1 MHRERVLLLAAQPM
15 LLLWPLML
23 PPGTHLSGAV
33 AAAASTAA
41 SSVDKDVAPVGDVK
55 TDLLSLE
62 QEIGGSAV
70 RDERVRNLLPGRHR
84 RGIFFSG
91 GFAGFPF
98 AAWSGGYSWSFPGYP
113 YNYYGSSPGYYGYG
127 SGYYPGYLGYQK
139 IIIG

>member
-1 MHRERVLLLAAQPM
+1 M
-15 LLLWPLML
+15 LLLLLPLML
-23 PPGTHLSGAV
+23 LPGTHLSGAM
-33 AAAASTAA
+33 AAALP
-41 SSVDKDVAPVGDVK
+41 VDKDVAPVGDVK

-70 RDERVRNLLPGRHR
+70 RKGTVRNLHPGQQQHHQRRR

-91 GFAGFPF
+91 GFTGFPF
-98 AAWSGGYSWSFPGYP
+98 AGWSGGYSWSFPGYP
-113 YNYYGSSPGYYGYG
+113 YNYYGSTPGYYGYG

>member
-1 MHRERVLLLAAQPM
+1 M
-15 LLLWPLML
+15 LLLLL
-23 PPGTHLSGAV
+23 QTILLLGTHLSGAS
-33 AAAASTAA
+33 A
-41 SSVDKDVAPVGDVK
+41 VDKDVAPVGDVK

-70 RDERVRNLLPGRHR
+70 RDESATASVWNLHPGRHRRR

-91 GFAGFPF
+91 SITGFPF
-98 AAWSGGYSWSFPGYP
+98 FNWASGYSGYSWGYPGYP
-113 YNYYGSSPGYYGYG
+113 GYNGYYGSQSPGYYGYG

>member
-1 MHRERVLLLAAQPM
+1 M
-15 LLLWPLML
+15 LLLLLPLML
-23 PPGTHLSGAV
+23 LPGTHLSGAV
-33 AAAASTAA
+33 AAA

-70 RDERVRNLLPGRHR
+70 RQGAVWNLLPGQQQQQQRRRR

-91 GFAGFPF
+91 GFTGFPF
-98 AAWSGGYSWSFPGYP
+98 AGWSGGYSWSFPGYP
-113 YNYYGSSPGYYGYG
+113 YNYYGSTPGYYGYG